1 LNAAAPAEMA
11 PDAQQQAAGRAL
23 VAGHSE
29 LQRQVHRAAIPR

>member
-11 PDAQQQAAGRAL
+11 PDAQQQAAGGAL